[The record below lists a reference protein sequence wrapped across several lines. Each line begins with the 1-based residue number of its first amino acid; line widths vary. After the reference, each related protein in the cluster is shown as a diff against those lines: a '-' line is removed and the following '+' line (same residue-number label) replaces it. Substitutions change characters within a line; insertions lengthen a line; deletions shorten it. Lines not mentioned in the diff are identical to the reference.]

1 MLLSWIMFI
10 NNFKSY
16 FIKGKFFWLAFVLFS
31 FLACEQDAVSINKAY
46 TFTSPP
52 HFPPSSYT
60 FENNPITE
68 KGFKL
73 GRKLFFDPILSVDQ
87 SVSCGNCHLQQVA
100 FADSPNHPFSV
111 GVEDRTGTRNA
122 PSLANLA
129 FFKEFFWD
137 GGVTHLDFVPINAI
151 EAHFEMDET
160 LVNVVAKLNQSND
173 YRALFQEAFDID
185 TITSPFLLHALS
197 QFTLMMISD
206 QSKFDLYLNNKATLS
221 NEEMKGYEIFNQKCS
236 SCHSGV
242 LQTDFS
248 YRNNGIDSVF
258 TDIGRAIITEN
269 SSDEGKFRVPS
280 LRNITRT
287 APYMHNAKFNTLEEV
302 LQHYATNIHA
312 SPTLDPLLQNN
323 NTVGIAL
330 TQTEQRQIIT
340 FLATLT
346 DYEFISDD
354 RFFAP

>member
-1 MLLSWIMFI
+1 M
-10 NNFKSY
+10 
-16 FIKGKFFWLAFVLFS
+16 
-31 FLACEQDAVSINKAY
+31 ACEKDQPTINTDY
-46 TFTSPP
+46 TFVAPS

-60 FENNPITE
+60 FENNPVSE
-68 KGFKL
+68 KGIKL
-73 GRKLFFDPILSVDQ
+73 GRKLFFDPILSRNGAI
-87 SVSCGNCHLQQVA
+87 SCNNCHQQQLS
-100 FADSPNHPFSV
+100 FADAPHHPISI
-111 GVEDRTGTRNA
+111 GVDGLPGIRNS

-160 LVNVVAKLNQSND
+160 LANVVYKLNQSST
-173 YRALFQEAFDID
+173 YPALFNEAFGID

-206 QSKFDLYLNNKATLS
+206 QSKFDLFLNNKATLS
-221 NEEMKGYEIFNQKCS
+221 NEEMKGYEVFNQKCS

-258 TDIGRAIITEN
+258 TDLGRALITEN
-269 SSDEGKFRVPS
+269 LLDEGKFRVPS
-280 LRNITRT
+280 LRNVTRT

-302 LQHYATNIHA
+302 LKHYATNVRI
-312 SPTLDPLLQNN
+312 SPTLDPLLNN
-323 NTVGIAL
+323 NNSIGIDL
-330 TQTEQRQIIT
+330 TETEQRQIIT
-340 FLATLT
+340 FLGTLT